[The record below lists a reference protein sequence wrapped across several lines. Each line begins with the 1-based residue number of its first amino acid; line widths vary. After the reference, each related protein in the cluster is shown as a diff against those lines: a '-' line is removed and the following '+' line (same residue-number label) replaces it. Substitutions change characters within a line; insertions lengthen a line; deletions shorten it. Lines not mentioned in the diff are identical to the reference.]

1 MIDNTRLEELTW
13 GELEQAVTHFI
24 AGDGANTDDLPI
36 DDFFSL
42 WAQVAEDQPQRVVEV
57 EGEIVE
63 HEVML
68 SLVSSN
74 IGSIKIQGH
83 EILLPDGTRIVLN
96 LRAVQPEIA

>member
-1 MIDNTRLEELTW
+1 MIDNTQLEDLTW

-24 AGDGANTDDLPI
+24 AEDGPNTDDLPI

-42 WAQVAEDQPQRVVEV
+42 WAQIEEEQPQRVVAV
-57 EGEIVE
+57 EGEIVK

-74 IGSIKIQGH
+74 IGSIKIQGR

-96 LRAVQPEIA
+96 LRPVQPEVA